1 MAVADTLRA
10 PRRADVI
17 IATVTAAVAF
27 GALLLIRQLLSDLP
41 DSAADVPD
49 VGSAAWWLVASVVLA
64 QCVLLSWVRH
74 APRTVVLSVSVAA
87 FLLALTTPGVV
98 FDIATFAVP
107 VAVFFAFRAGSSRT
121 LWVTL
126 SVAALF
132 VAVGSIVNSIGG
144 EATESLLAVGEA
156 AVQIGG
162 LFIVPLL
169 LAAVLRARRDSRD
182 AQQRELRALTRERD
196 ALVDATVARERT
208 AMARELH
215 DIAAHH
221 LSGIALM
228 ASVVERRIG
237 TDPAAARAAAAEIRT
252 ESTAVLQNLR
262 RVVGLLR
269 DDGTAERSVENLASV
284 PDLIADA
291 NADPAS
297 EIELRI
303 ARSDDGR
310 PLGSGVGPLAQ
321 LAAYRTIQESLA
333 NAAMHS
339 PGAARLVEIDDTRA
353 SHVRVLVRNAAAV
366 VTTPTS
372 GSGGFGLV
380 GMRERADLIG
390 ADLRY
395 GRTEDGGWEVALI
408 IPREVTA
415 DEAPRTGESTP

>member
-41 DSAADVPD
+41 DSVTDVPD
-49 VGSAAWWLVASVVLA
+49 VGSAGWWLIASVVLA

-87 FLLALTTPGVV
+87 FLLALTTPGAV

-132 VAVGSIVNSIGG
+132 VAAGSIVNSIGG
-144 EATESLLAVGEA
+144 EATEPLLAVGEA

-228 ASVVERRIG
+228 ASVVERQIG

-262 RVVGLLR
+262 RIVGLLR
-269 DDGTAERSVENLASV
+269 DDGAAERSVENLASV

-291 NADPAS
+291 NADPAT
-297 EIELRI
+297 EIELRMV
-303 ARSDDGR
+303 RSDDGR

-366 VTTPTS
+366 VTIPKPD
-372 GSGGFGLV
+372 SGGFGLV

-390 ADLRY
+390 AELRY
-395 GRTEDGGWEVALI
+395 GPAAEGGWEVALI

>member
-10 PRRADVI
+10 PRRADVV

-27 GALLLIRQLLSDLP
+27 GALLLIRELLSDVP
-41 DSAADVPD
+41 DSATDVPD
-49 VGSAAWWLVASVVLA
+49 VGSAGWWLVASVVLV

-87 FLLALTTPGVV
+87 FLLALTAPGAV

-107 VAVFFAFRAGSSRT
+107 VAVFFAFRPGSSRS

-132 VAVGSIVNSIGG
+132 VAAGSIVNSIGG
-144 EATESLLAVGEA
+144 EATEPLLAIGEA

-169 LAAVLRARRDSRD
+169 LAAVLRARRESRD

-228 ASVVERRIG
+228 ASVVERQIG

-269 DDGTAERSVENLASV
+269 DDGAAERSVENLASV
-284 PDLIADA
+284 PDLVADA
-291 NADPAS
+291 NGDPAI
-297 EIELRI
+297 EIELRMV
-303 ARSDDGR
+303 RPDDGR

-339 PGAARLVEIDDTRA
+339 PGAARRVEIDDTQA
-353 SHVRVLVRNAAAV
+353 NHVRVLVRNAAAA
-366 VTTPTS
+366 VTTPKPD
-372 GSGGFGLV
+372 SGGFGLV

-395 GRTEDGGWEVALI
+395 GRTGEGGWEVALI